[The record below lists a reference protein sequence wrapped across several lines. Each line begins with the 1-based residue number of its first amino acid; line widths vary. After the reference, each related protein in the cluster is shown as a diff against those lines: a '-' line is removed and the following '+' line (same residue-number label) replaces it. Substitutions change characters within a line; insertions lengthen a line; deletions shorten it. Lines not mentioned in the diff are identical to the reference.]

1 MGRTYLIVIAA
12 LALLIGLIVF
22 FQRGGD
28 DGLTQEI
35 PLETPAPPASEP
47 LQPVRT
53 PDPLVSPAPVEI
65 VPPPPL
71 VTEPQP
77 PAEPLPSLDESD
89 PEVSAGLAD
98 VVGDD
103 WVAQSLVAKDI
114 VRKIVVTVDNLPREK
129 AALQL
134 RPVKPISGR
143 FVIDGPENARVI
155 GTDNYARYSA
165 FVKLVSATDAR
176 QVAALYQRYYP
187 LFQEAYRE
195 LGYPS
200 QSFNT
205 RALEVIDNLLAAPA
219 PADPIRVERPHVLY
233 VYADED
239 LEAASAGQKVLMRMG
254 RANAAIVKAKL
265 REFRTLIAAWPA
277 SGATPPS
284 VE

>member
-1 MGRTYLIVIAA
+1 MGRTYIIVVAA
-12 LALLIGLIVF
+12 LALLIGVIVF
-22 FQRGGD
+22 FQRGD
-28 DGLTQEI
+28 NELTQEI
-35 PLETPAPPASEP
+35 PLETPAPPASEL

-71 VTEPQP
+71 VEEPP
-77 PAEPLPSLDESD
+77 TPAEPLPTLDESD

-98 VVGDD
+98 IVGDD

-134 RPVKPISGR
+134 RPVKPINGR
-143 FVIDGPENARVI
+143 FVVDGPENARVI
-155 GTDNYARYSA
+155 GTDNYARYAA
-165 FVKLVSATDAR
+165 FVKLVSTTDAR

-254 RANAAIVKAKL
+254 RANAALVKAKL

-277 SGATPPS
+277 GAAVSPS
-284 VE
+284 VQ